1 MPLLILEEAILPVA
15 PKSRIGS
22 TRVFPATHRELV
34 ALNFACELNI
44 IPTVIQRPGGRAT
57 GIKTDYRARA
67 NDAGVTLGGKFT
79 QQQPQSRFPCT
90 VGLRCG
96 LEKDLGLLN
105 RAASASAI
113 NLPSP

>member
-34 ALNFACELNI
+34 ALNFACEF
-44 IPTVIQRPGGRAT
+44 VIQRPGGRAT

-67 NDAGVTLGGKFT
+67 NDASVTLGGKFT